1 MLPFVTLSLEVVSG
15 YLIHEDAES
24 NIEFFLR
31 IDVNKDEK
39 LSYKELVD
47 AKIEEVTLK
56 IINLILDF
64 PNHNFFF
71 QNKDEIAKYLG
82 LQENDKV
89 EKFKANTAQ
98 HILVLMEQFD
108 KNSDSFLD
116 KNELH
121 LRSRGPEYQIKKE
134 F

>member
-1 MLPFVTLSLEVVSG
+1 M
-15 YLIHEDAES
+15 I
-24 NIEFFLR
+24 FL
-31 IDVNKDEK
+31 
-39 LSYKELVD
+39 
-47 AKIEEVTLK
+47 
-56 IINLILDF
+56 
-64 PNHNFFF
+64 
-71 QNKDEIAKYLG
+71 QNKDEIAKYLE